1 MTTPLVQ
8 ISKVRKTYGQKD
20 AVKNVSLEI
29 NSGEIFSL
37 LGHNGA
43 GKTTLIK
50 MLVGLV
56 QANEGS
62 LKISGEEIAPFKK
75 EVKEQFSY
83 LPETMSLFPHLT
95 ARETL
100 RFFGKLQRTE
110 REREDEMLSLLGL
123 SDFQNQKVGSFSK
136 GMSQRLGFAISLL
149 PQAPLLILDEPT
161 SGMDPFWA
169 IQCKQIIKQLNQ
181 DGTTIIFASH
191 VLSEVEE
198 MVDRLCVMN
207 EGEIIALG
215 SVKELKK
222 NASDRVRVKAL
233 FDPDISTEELSSKLK
248 HPLDTEKGW
257 HVISCRY
264 EDKLDVI
271 KTVQSYE
278 QLKDIEIKE
287 ITLEDI
293 YHNLYDGNENESD

>member
-1 MTTPLVQ
+1 MTSPFVQ
-8 ISKVRKTYGQKD
+8 ISNVSKTYGQKD
-20 AVKNVSLEI
+20 AVKDVSLEI
-29 NSGEIFSL
+29 DKGEIFSL

-56 QANEGS
+56 QANRGS
-62 LKISGEEIAPFKK
+62 LKINGDEIAPFKK

-83 LPETMSLFPHLT
+83 LPETMSLFPHLS

-100 RFFGKLQRTE
+100 RFFGRLQRIPK
-110 REREDEMLSLLGL
+110 EREDEVLSLVGL
-123 SDFQNQKVGSFSK
+123 SDYQNQKVGSFSK
-136 GMSQRLGFAISLL
+136 GMSQRLGFALSLL

-181 DGTTIIFASH
+181 DGATIIFASH

-198 MVDRLCVMN
+198 MVDRVCVMN

-215 SVKELKK
+215 SVKELKQ
-222 NASDRVRVKAL
+222 NASDRVKVKAL
-233 FDPDISTEELSSKLK
+233 FDPDISTDELSSKIE
-248 HPLDTEKGW
+248 HPMSIEKGW
-257 HVISCRY
+257 HVISCKY
-264 EDKLDVI
+264 EDKLEVMR
-271 KTVQSYE
+271 TVQAYE

-293 YHNLYDGNENESD
+293 YHNLYDKND